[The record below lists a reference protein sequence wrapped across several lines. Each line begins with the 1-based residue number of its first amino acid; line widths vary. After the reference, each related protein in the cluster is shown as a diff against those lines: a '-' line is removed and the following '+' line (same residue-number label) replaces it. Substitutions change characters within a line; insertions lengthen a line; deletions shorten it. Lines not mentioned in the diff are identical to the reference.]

1 MADHVLITGG
11 SLNIGAAITRRA
23 LEDGIRP
30 IVLDVAEPEIE
41 GDVEFH
47 RVDLADLEATEALL
61 RELVRDR
68 AITRLVNN
76 VGVVCPG
83 SLGALDFAD
92 FETVM
97 NLNLR
102 TAILCAQTL
111 LPGMR
116 EAGFGRIVNNAS
128 RTVLGKEK
136 RSFYA
141 ASKAALIAA
150 ARTWALELAADGIT
164 ANVVAPGT
172 IATTAFDRNNPPD
185 DPQTR
190 AIIKAIPA
198 RRIGTPDDVAQAVS
212 FFLDARSG
220 FVNGQ
225 VVYVCG
231 GLTVGRAPV

>member
-1 MADHVLITGG
+1 MADYVLVTGG
-11 SLNIGAAITRRA
+11 ALNIGAAITRRA
-23 LEDGIRP
+23 LDDGFRP
-30 IVLDVAEPEIE
+30 IVLDLADPEVE

-47 RVDLADLEATEALL
+47 RVDLGDLDATEALL
-61 RELVRDR
+61 RELVRER
-68 AITRLVNN
+68 PITRLVNN
-76 VGVVCPG
+76 VGIVRPG
-83 SLGALDFAD
+83 RLGELDFRD
-92 FETVM
+92 FEAVM

-102 TAILCAQTL
+102 SAILCAQML

-116 EAGFGRIVNNAS
+116 AAGFGRIVNTAS
-128 RTVLGKEK
+128 RTLLGKEK

-141 ASKAALIAA
+141 ASKAALTAA

-172 IATTAFDRNNPPD
+172 IATTAFHRNNPPD

-190 AIIKAIPA
+190 AIIDAIPA
-198 RRIGTPDDVAQAVS
+198 GRIGTPDDVAQAVS
-212 FFLDARSG
+212 FFLDAGSG

-225 VVYVCG
+225 VLYVCG